1 MSRPSFRLKLKVQL
15 TAALVVA
22 VMLAFLLFIALQSL
36 GSTLLDRHFGEPTFI
51 AQQNQKM
58 VAELSAYISE
68 NRLSIHDEKRLND
81 WSGKKKYVTLYIYQD
96 KKLAYSSDGFYVQ
109 AEGENAEPFVSDESL
124 YNVSFTDADAQVFI
138 ESFAEYRY
146 YTMVTFAS
154 LAIAFAF
161 FLFVVLLL
169 INVKTSYIEVLE
181 NEIKIL
187 EGGNLEYP
195 ITIKGKD
202 ELSSLAQSI
211 NEMRKSFIERLENE
225 ELARKANNE
234 LVTAMSHD
242 LRTPLTALIGYLDI
256 IQYRKYKSDDQLFKY
271 IANSKD
277 NAYRIKHLSDQLFEY
292 FLVSYNQND
301 LLELEDYDGRPLLDQ
316 MIGTHAPL
324 LIDEGFEFDFIPCDQ
339 PFTLNI
345 HAISMQR
352 VFDNLFSNI
361 LKYAEKSEAVTVVCT
376 LQEKWLYIHVKNR
389 IKRGSVHADSNSI
402 GIKVCEKIVQNHGG
416 SFDVVRTEKMYS
428 VQVSLPVVS

>member
-1 MSRPSFRLKLKVQL
+1 MSRPSFRLKLKLQL
-15 TAALVVA
+15 TAALIVA
-22 VMLAFLLFIALQSL
+22 TVLAFLLFIALQSI

-58 VAELSAYISE
+58 IAELSDYVSE
-68 NRLSIHDEKRLND
+68 NRLSIHDDKQLND
-81 WSGKKKYVTLYIYQD
+81 WSNKKKYVTMYIYQD
-96 KKLAYSSDGFYVQ
+96 KKLVYSSDGFYVQ

-154 LAIAFAF
+154 MAVAFAF
-161 FLFVVLLL
+161 VLCVVLLL

-256 IQYRKYKSDDQLFKY
+256 IQYRKYKSDEQLFKY
-271 IANSKD
+271 IDNSKD

-292 FLVSYNQND
+292 FLVSYSRN
-301 LLELEDYDGRPLLDQ
+301 ELPEFEEYDGPSLLDQ
-316 MIGTHAPL
+316 MIGMHAPL
-324 LIDEGFEFDFIPCDQ
+324 LIDEGFEFEFIPCHE

-345 HAISMQR
+345 HVISMQR

-361 LKYAEKSEAVTVVCT
+361 LKYADKSEAVTIVCT
-376 LQEKWLYIHVKNR
+376 LQENWLYLHVKNR
-389 IKRGSVHADSNSI
+389 IKRDRIHADSNSI
-402 GIKVCEKIVQNHGG
+402 GITVCEKIVRNHGG
-416 SFDVVRTEKMYS
+416 SFDVVRTENLYS
-428 VQVSLPVVS
+428 VQVSLPAG

>member
-1 MSRPSFRLKLKVQL
+1 MKLKVQL

-22 VMLAFLLFIALQSL
+22 IVLAFLLFMALQSI
-36 GSTLLDRHFGEPTFI
+36 GTNLLDRHFGEPTFI

-58 VAELSAYISE
+58 IAGLSEYVSQ
-68 NRLSIHDEKRLND
+68 NRLSIHDDKQLND
-81 WSGKKKYVTLYIYQD
+81 WSGKKKYVTMYIYRD
-96 KKLAYSSDGFYVQ
+96 KKLVYSSDGYYMQ
-109 AEGENAEPFVSDESL
+109 AEAANDEPFVSDESL

-154 LAIAFAF
+154 LAVAFAF
-161 FLFVVLLL
+161 FLCVVLLL

-181 NEIKIL
+181 NEIKLL

-256 IQYRKYKSDDQLFKY
+256 IQYRKYKSDEQLFKY

-292 FLVSYNQND
+292 FLVSYSQND
-301 LLELEDYDGRPLLDQ
+301 LPELDDYDGLPLLDQ
-316 MIGTHAPL
+316 MIGTHVPL
-324 LIDEGFEFDFIPCDQ
+324 LIDEGFEFEFIPCDR

-345 HAISMQR
+345 HVISMQR

-361 LKYAEKSEAVTVVCT
+361 LKYADKSEAVTIMCT
-376 LQEKWLYIHVKNR
+376 LQEKWLYMHVKNR
-389 IKRGSVHADSNSI
+389 IKQGIDHTDSNSI

-416 SFDVVRTEKMYS
+416 SFDVVRTENIYS
-428 VQVSLPVVS
+428 VQVSLPVG